1 MKKNMNRLCIL
12 VLIFTVFVISSC
24 ASSPSK
30 FTYDADAIS
39 LKLKSSE
46 DLNLYE
52 DKAHTLLMCVYQLKD
67 PNSFKQMAEEDA
79 GITKLLG
86 CSRFDQSVISSKRL
100 VIQPNEEMTK
110 SLDRAEGTKYVGIVA
125 GYYNMNKQNMV
136 RLEEIPLGFMT
147 KNPKDL
153 KLRLMLG
160 PNGIQKDEEK

>member
-12 VLIFTVFVISSC
+12 LLIFTTLVISSC

-46 DLNLYE
+46 DLNLHQ
-52 DKAHTLLMCVYQLKD
+52 DKAHTLLLCVYQLKD
-67 PNSFKQMAEEDA
+67 PNTFKQMADEDA
-79 GITKLLG
+79 GISKLLG

-110 SLDRAEGTKYVGIVA
+110 ALDRAEGTKYVGIVA
-125 GYYNMNKQNMV
+125 GYYNMKKKSMV
-136 RLEEIPLGFMT
+136 ILEEIPLGFIT

-153 KLRLMLG
+153 KLRLILG
-160 PNGIQKDEEK
+160 PNSIQKDEE